1 MSVGID
7 IVRVDRIE
15 NILDKKRNLF
25 LSKIFTINEIKYIKE
40 KNNSPQTI
48 AGLFSAKES
57 ISKAIGTGI
66 GKVSFKDIEIS
77 HDRFGKPIVTINE
90 KVKSFGISKIDL
102 AITHEKEYA
111 VSFAEVEFN
120 SNKNAVNIP
129 EELKGLLTKRNP
141 DSHKGDYG
149 KVLII
154 GGSRGMTGSITLSSK
169 ASMRTGSG
177 LVYTMVPEY
186 LETIM
191 SIKLTEE
198 IVKIAKDNGKGYFIK
213 EALED
218 ILNNAKGKDA
228 LAIGPGMGTYKDNIY
243 LLGEIIKNTNVP
255 MVIDADELNALS
267 KDIDMLKNKKNSI
280 VITPHPGEMARLLDK
295 SIKEIESNRIYYAK
309 YISNKY
315 DIVTVLKGNNTIVSY
330 KDQVYINNSGN
341 PGMAKAGS
349 GDVLTGI
356 ITSLIGQGLEP
367 FNAAKLAVYIHGLAG
382 DFAKDK
388 KGEYSMVASD
398 IIENIGEAINFL
410 LTNKKFSSKLN

>member
-7 IVRVDRIE
+7 IVKIHRIE
-15 NILDKKRNLF
+15 DILDKKRDSF
-25 LSKIFTINEIKYIKE
+25 LNKIFTTEEKQYIKE
-40 KNNSPQTI
+40 KKYSPQTI

-77 HDRFGKPIVTINE
+77 HDKFGKPIVIINE

-102 AITHEKEYA
+102 TITHEIDYA
-111 VSFAEVEFN
+111 VSFA
-120 SNKNAVNIP
+120 KVNFKINDNIIEIP

-141 DSHKGDYG
+141 ESHKGDYG

-154 GGSRGMTGSITLSSK
+154 GGSRGMTGSVTLSSK
-169 ASMRTGSG
+169 SAMRTGSG

-213 EALED
+213 KSLEE
-218 ILNNAKGKDA
+218 ILNNTKDKDV
-228 LAIGPGMGTYKDNIY
+228 LAIGPGMGTFEDNIY
-243 LLGEIIKNTNVP
+243 LLREIIKNINIP
-255 MVIDADELNALS
+255 LVIDADGLNSLS
-267 KDIDMLKNKKNSI
+267 TDIDILKNKKNSI
-280 VITPHPGEMARLLDK
+280 VITPHLGEMARLLDK
-295 SIKEIESNRIYYAK
+295 SIKEIENNRVYYAK
-309 YISNKY
+309 HISNKY
-315 DIVTVLKGNNTIVSY
+315 NIVTVLKGSNTIVSY
-330 KDQVYINNSGN
+330 KDEIYINNSGN

-356 ITSLIGQGLEP
+356 IISLIGQGLEP

-382 DFAKDK
+382 DFARDK
-388 KGEYSMVASD
+388 KGEHSMIASD
-398 IIENIGEAINFL
+398 IVDSIGDAINFL